1 MKTQPSLLERVR
13 QPDDGPAWERFV
25 ELYTPLL
32 LEWARRLGA
41 GPSDAEDLLQDVF
54 ALLVRKLPSFKYD
67 PRQSF
72 RAWLRTV
79 LRNRWATL
87 RRIPS
92 AVLPAAGSAQV
103 PEPVAAD
110 GLAEWENEEYRRQLV
125 SRALRLLQRDFQPV
139 TWQAFW
145 DFVVC
150 ERPAAEVA
158 AALSISV
165 DSVYTAK
172 SRVLRRLREEL
183 KGLLD

>member
-1 MKTQPSLLERVR
+1 MKTSASLLERVR
-13 QPDDGPAWERFV
+13 RPDDGQAWERFV

-54 ALLVRKLPSFKYD
+54 ALLVRKLPAFEYD
-67 PRQSF
+67 PQQSF

-79 LRNRWATL
+79 FRNRWATL

-92 AVLPAAGSAQV
+92 AVLPARGAVEV
-103 PEPVAAD
+103 PEAVVAD
-110 GLAEWENEEYRRQLV
+110 GLAEWEDEEDRRQIV
-125 SRALRLLQRDFQPV
+125 ARALRLLQHDFQPI

-158 AALSISV
+158 AARNISV